1 MTAILCKT
9 ANTNFASASKTDE
22 FFSEEQQK
30 KIKEFVAL
38 EQPLQGS
45 MTSGCK
51 TNLYFGFFFDGT
63 KNNYV
68 LAEKNNTHSNI
79 ARLYDCYP
87 GMSVPGV
94 LPKKTDWEYYPPRY
108 THFFRTYIPGVGSPF
123 DGVNDA
129 GHGLDLKRGLAS
141 GHLGEV
147 RIVWALLQAINHVH
161 RYFLKVPLLTPEEV
175 ATFVKRVGLDK
186 RSRRQMMPPG
196 GDGGADGGRPDD
208 QQTRLAFEKILVR
221 LHSAVAQHW
230 PDKKTGR
237 PPKIDP
243 GIVQKI
249 HISIFGFSRGATQ
262 ARAYTNWLMSLCKL
276 DAFLC
281 GKGDTM
287 TLGGFAVAFDFLGL
301 FDAVASIG
309 AGNTLGNSLVG
320 KIFDGHGAWA
330 DAEESL
336 RIPDNITCLHLVA
349 AHELRR
355 SFPLDSISVRGVT
368 TANCTEIVFP
378 GVHSHLGCGYAPGEQ
393 GRGKHPAGKDMLT
406 RIPLL
411 VMYQA
416 ARLAG
421 VPLKLELASAIAKE
435 RFEVVPETISA
446 FNAYVAACRTK
457 SGSLTAIMREQAD
470 YQMQWRLLR
479 RNKEK
484 LPLEATDSYKRASP
498 FDQNDL
504 RSANLEFET
513 EITQFNEW
521 LGNKGKQYRPAQQNA
536 GFDNDYANEW
546 EEIARWWNARPP
558 LAPAIASFFDE
569 YVHDSRAWFKL
580 IPGHPDNEADT
591 IELLK
596 RWDAR
601 RVKFIGENAILSKRF
616 AQYHPGAV
624 KTHNLQNVP
633 RGAVP
638 DGLTDAQRTA
648 AEEYARTQKIPSMM
662 TAGREPLEA
671 SSSTYFLSSRGG
683 YLRYR
688 KIYSGWDSE
697 LISKVEPVEEDQEN
711 VA

>member
-9 ANTNFASASKTDE
+9 VHANFASASKTDE
-22 FFSEEQQK
+22 FFSQEQQK
-30 KIKEFVAL
+30 KIKEFGAR

-45 MTSGCK
+45 ITGCK

-68 LAEKNNTHSNI
+68 LAENNKTHSNV

-94 LPKKTDWEYYPPRY
+94 LPQKTDWEYNPSRY

-123 DGVNDA
+123 DGVNDT
-129 GHGLDLKRGLAS
+129 GHGLDLQRGLAS
-141 GHLGEV
+141 GHLGAV
-147 RIVWALLQAINHVH
+147 RIAWALLQAINHVH
-161 RYFLKVPLLTPEEV
+161 RYFLKAPLLTPEEV
-175 ATFVKRVGLDK
+175 ATFVKHVRLDK
-186 RSRRQMMPPG
+186 KSRPQMLPPG
-196 GDGGADGGRPDD
+196 AFSDADGGSPDD
-208 QQTRLAFEKILVR
+208 QRTRLVFEQILVR
-221 LHSAVAQHW
+221 LHTAVAQHW

-237 PPKIDP
+237 PPRIDP

-262 ARAYTNWLMSLCKL
+262 ARAYTNWLMSLCRL
-276 DAFLC
+276 DAHLC
-281 GKGDTM
+281 EKGDTM
-287 TLGGFAVAFDFLGL
+287 TLGGFAVSFDFLGL
-301 FDAVASIG
+301 FDTVASVG
-309 AGNTLGNSLVG
+309 ASNTLGNSLAG
-320 KIFDGHGAWA
+320 KMFDGHGAWA

-336 RIPDNITCLHLVA
+336 RIPDNITCVHLVA

-355 SFPLDSISVRGVT
+355 SFPLDSISVKGVT

-378 GVHSHLGCGYAPGEQ
+378 GVHSDLGCGYAPGEQ
-393 GRGKHPAGKDMLT
+393 GRGRHPTGKDMLA

-435 RFEVVPETISA
+435 RFEVAPETINA
-446 FNAYVAACRTK
+446 FNAYVAACATK
-457 SGSLTAIMREQAD
+457 NGTLTAIMREQAH

-484 LPLEATDSYKRASP
+484 LPLEATDSYKRAST

-513 EITQFNEW
+513 EIAQFNDW
-521 LGNKGKQYRPAQQNA
+521 LSDKDKQYRPAQQDP
-536 GFDNDYANEW
+536 GFDNDYENEW

-558 LAPAIASFFDE
+558 LAGAIASFFDE

-596 RWDAR
+596 KWDAK
-601 RVKFIGENAILSKRF
+601 RVKFIDENTILSKRF
-616 AQYHPGAV
+616 AQNHPDVVMARR
-624 KTHNLQNVP
+624 LQNVP

-648 AEEYARTQKIPSMM
+648 AEEYARTRKIPSM
-662 TAGREPLEA
+662 TTSGREPL
-671 SSSTYFLSSRGG
+671 LSSRGG

-688 KIYSGWDSE
+688 KIYGGWDSE
-697 LISKVEPVEEDQEN
+697 LISRTETVQEDHKN